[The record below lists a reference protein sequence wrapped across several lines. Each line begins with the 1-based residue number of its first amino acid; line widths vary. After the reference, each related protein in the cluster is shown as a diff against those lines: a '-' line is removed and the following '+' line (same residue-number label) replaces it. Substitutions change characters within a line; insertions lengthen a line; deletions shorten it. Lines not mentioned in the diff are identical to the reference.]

1 MQYKSYLL
9 EDNINLLK
17 HNIILFHGEN
27 LGLKSDLKKKI
38 IKNLAGYEFL
48 NFYQEE
54 IIKNKDLIFNEV
66 NNLSLFEK
74 NKILLIEQADDK
86 ILDIIQNIV
95 ENFKDQKIFIFSN
108 LLDKRSKLRNFF
120 EKCDMCGIVHCYPDN
135 ELSFKKIIA
144 KRLANFKGL
153 SNLNINLILQTVNL
167 NRVKLNNELDKIVLY
182 FLDRELNTTKLIQ
195 ILNPQENDDFNN
207 LKDAALLGNKTRTN
221 ELLSNTFFESEK
233 NLYYLNSIN
242 QRLNKIYEVKQL
254 SIDTSLDDAIN
265 KIKPPIFWK
274 DKSNFIN
281 QEKKWSIKKIEEI
294 LKKTYDLE
302 IKIKSNSSLN
312 KDLLL
317 KKLVLEICVSANS

>member
-1 MQYKSYLL
+1 M
-9 EDNINLLK
+9 
-17 HNIILFHGEN
+17 
-27 LGLKSDLKKKI
+27 
-38 IKNLAGYEFL
+38 
-48 NFYQEE
+48 
-54 IIKNKDLIFNEV
+54 
-66 NNLSLFEK
+66 
-74 NKILLIEQADDK
+74 
-86 ILDIIQNIV
+86 
-95 ENFKDQKIFIFSN
+95 
-108 LLDKRSKLRNFF
+108 
-120 EKCDMCGIVHCYPDN
+120 
-135 ELSFKKIIA
+135 
-144 KRLANFKGL
+144 
-153 SNLNINLILQTVNL
+153 
-167 NRVKLNNELDKIVLY
+167 LY

>member
-120 EKCDMCGIVHCYPDN
+120 EKCDMCGIVPCYPDN

>member
-120 EKCDMCGIVHCYPDN
+120 EKCDMCGIVPCYPDN

-281 QEKKWSIKKIEEI
+281 QEKKWSIKKIEEV

-302 IKIKSNSSLN
+302 IKIKSNSRLN
-312 KDLLL
+312 KNLLL

>member
-17 HNIILFHGEN
+17 HNIILFYGEN

-38 IKNLAGYEFL
+38 IKNSAGYEFL

-120 EKCDMCGIVHCYPDN
+120 EKCDMCGIVPCYPDN

-153 SNLNINLILQTVNL
+153 SNLNINLILQSANL
-167 NRVKLNNELDKIVLY
+167 DRVKLNNELDKIVLY
-182 FLDRELNTTKLIQ
+182 FLDRELNTTRLIQ

-207 LKDAALLGNKTRTN
+207 LKDAAILGNKTKTN

-281 QEKKWSIKKIEEI
+281 QEKKWSIKKIEEV

-302 IKIKSNSSLN
+302 IKIKSNTRLN
-312 KDLLL
+312 KNLLL

>member
-74 NKILLIEQADDK
+74 NKILFIEQADDK
-86 ILDIIQNIV
+86 ILDIVQNIL

-120 EKCDMCGIVHCYPDN
+120 EKSGKCGIVPCYPDN

-153 SNLNINLILQTVNL
+153 SNLNINLILQSANL
-167 NRVKLNNELDKIVLY
+167 DRVKLNNELDKIVLY
-182 FLDRELNTTKLIQ
+182 FLDRELNTTRLIQ

-207 LKDAALLGNKTRTN
+207 LKDAAILGNKTKTN

-281 QEKKWSIKKIEEI
+281 QEKKWSIKKIEEV

-302 IKIKSNSSLN
+302 IKIKSNTRLN
-312 KDLLL
+312 KNLLL